1 MNEKFQKFIRL
12 NIIIKRWRN
21 YIINPGAIDNHERY
35 LYIVT
40 EKYILDE
47 LKEHEI
53 NYKFHETK
61 DQIVID
67 LFKIF

>member
-1 MNEKFQKFIRL
+1 MEKFQKFIRL
-12 NIIIKRWRN
+12 DILIKQWRN

-61 DQIVID
+61 DQIIID

>member
-1 MNEKFQKFIRL
+1 MNEKFERFIRL
-12 NIIIKRWRN
+12 NIIIKQWRN

>member
-1 MNEKFQKFIRL
+1 MNENFEKFIRL
-12 NIIIKRWRN
+12 NIIIKQWRN

-47 LKEHEI
+47 LEEHEI

-61 DQIVID
+61 DQIIID

>member
-1 MNEKFQKFIRL
+1 MNEKFERFIRL
-12 NIIIKRWRN
+12 NIIIKQWRN

-61 DQIVID
+61 DQIIID